1 MAVAYWRVNT
11 QGSPGHS
18 KHHSKGSSQMLVFT
32 GLQGKTNSG
41 LSSTHMCVCVLMGV
55 TAGHRSW
62 FPDLSNGYNA
72 GEGLAGIAV
81 TICVPASRRSQMG
94 VPGVKP
100 TTL

>member
-1 MAVAYWRVNT
+1 MRLGDTDVCICIQLCIFAVDSRT
-11 QGSPGHS
+11 LT
-18 KHHSKGSSQMLVFT
+18 MLTYTGVCMIDPFT
-32 GLQGKTNSG
+32 YRY
-41 LSSTHMCVCVLMGV
+41 THMCVCVLMGV